1 MFWLVGCARSTFW
14 LAISVYG
21 GGWGKAT
28 SLLIG
33 TASVTKKIDFNNKM
47 IKKKTML
54 PGLRFKKK
62 LDMDVKPSNRNIY

>member
-1 MFWLVGCARSTFW
+1 

-47 IKKKTML
+47 IKKKQCSL
-54 PGLRFKKK
+54 VCDSK
-62 LDMDVKPSNRNIY
+62 RN

>member
-1 MFWLVGCARSTFW
+1 
-14 LAISVYG
+14 
-21 GGWGKAT
+21 
-28 SLLIG
+28 
-33 TASVTKKIDFNNKM
+33 M